1 MCLNLYLEGKTE
13 TAKSD
18 DDSDD
23 DPSDD
28 DSNSDDTETYNYS
41 ESRMTTTT
49 GKITN
54 AIPC

>member
-1 MCLNLYLEGKTE
+1 MCLNFYLEGKTE
-13 TAKSD
+13 TVTSD

-28 DSNSDDTETYNYS
+28 DSNSDDTEVYS

-54 AIPC
+54 VMPSC